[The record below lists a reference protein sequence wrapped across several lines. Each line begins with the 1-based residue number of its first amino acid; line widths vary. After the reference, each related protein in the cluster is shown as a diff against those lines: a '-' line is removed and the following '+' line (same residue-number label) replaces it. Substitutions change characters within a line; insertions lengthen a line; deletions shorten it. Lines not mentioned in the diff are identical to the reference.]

1 MRRRPTPV
9 AALAVAIAVALLV
22 AACGT
27 TGVPSQ
33 AVVEP
38 TAGPTRTVTPT
49 VNQTRAALVAALG
62 AQNLVLTDS
71 QAAVRPAEAPLLA
84 AAPRALYQVT
94 LPADPEKGFILV
106 YEFPDPARAAAA
118 AAEQQ
123 AYLATGPGRVQTP
136 QGTVTLIR
144 QVGSTVVTYQWLPDA
159 AKDPSAVGIQTA
171 LESLGIPFP
180 VAN

>member
-1 MRRRPTPV
+1 MEPAATP
-9 AALAVAIAVALLV
+9 
-22 AACGT
+22 
-27 TGVPSQ
+27 Q
-33 AVVEP
+33 
-38 TAGPTRTVTPT
+38 RTVTAT
-49 VNQTRAALVAALG
+49 VNQTRAALVTALG
-62 AQNLVLTDS
+62 GQNLILTDS
-71 QAAVRPAEAPLLA
+71 QAAVRPAEAALFA

-94 LPADPEKGFILV
+94 LPADPDKGFILV

-136 QGTVTLIR
+136 QGTVTMIR
-144 QVGSTVVTYQWLPDA
+144 QVGPTVVYYQWLPNA

-171 LESLGIPFP
+171 LQTLGVDFP

>member
-1 MRRRPTPV
+1 MRRARHATTL
-9 AALAVAIAVALLV
+9 ALAVLAVV
-22 AACGT
+22 AFAGCGT
-27 TGVPSQ
+27 SGVPSQ

-38 TAGPTRTVTPT
+38 SVAPTRTVTPT
-49 VNQTRAALVAALG
+49 VDQTRAALVTALG
-62 AQNLVLTDS
+62 GQNLILTDS

-94 LPADPEKGFILV
+94 LPADPDKGFILV
-106 YEFPDPARAAAA
+106 YEFPDTARAAAA

-136 QGTVTLIR
+136 QGTVSTIR
-144 QVGSTVVTYQWLPDA
+144 QVGSTVVYYQWLPDA

-171 LESLGIPFP
+171 LESLGIGFP

>member
-1 MRRRPTPV
+1 MIRRWHATV
-9 AALAVAIAVALLV
+9 LAIAAVASVVLAG
-22 AACGT
+22 CGT
-27 TGVPSQ
+27 SGVPSQ

-38 TAGPTRTVTPT
+38 SGAPTRTVTPT
-49 VNQTRAALVAALG
+49 VDQTRAALVAALG
-62 AQNLVLTDS
+62 GQNLVLTDS
-71 QAAVRPAEAPLLA
+71 QAAVRPAETPLLA

-94 LPADPEKGFILV
+94 LPADPDKGFILV

-144 QVGSTVVTYQWLPDA
+144 QVGSTVVSYQWLPAA

-171 LESLGIPFP
+171 LESLGIGFP